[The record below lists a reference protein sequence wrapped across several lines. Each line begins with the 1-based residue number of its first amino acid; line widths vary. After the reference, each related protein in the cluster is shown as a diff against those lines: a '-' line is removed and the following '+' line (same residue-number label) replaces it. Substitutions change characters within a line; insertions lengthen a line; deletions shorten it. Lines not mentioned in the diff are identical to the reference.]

1 MMVMMMLMMMMVMLM
16 MLMVVMVIT
25 SYICNFQMMLCP
37 LTIGPFESHN

>member
-1 MMVMMMLMMMMVMLM
+1 MMVVMVMMVMVM
-16 MLMVVMVIT
+16 MVIT